1 MLVSTNTIYTV
12 VAVLGVF
19 PYFICRILSVLKIN
33 SDPQSH
39 RSPISL
45 SCSCAVFLCFLLL
58 ACVLWLLFWRKR
70 NKKTVTPG
78 RPTDSERESTAD
90 GSIPSPAQQ
99 SEGEKEPWDSEVG
112 WRSFAGV
119 RTVKSAH
126 AALCTSP
133 FGAAAVKESAT
144 VQTDAQPRATEKQ
157 SKQEEGREIQDGVE
171 IEMENENN
179 IPDEATLDI
188 EDLHKGSES
197 AGITTDTLPYLS
209 IGMNLGDADEQ
220 PAGGRG
226 QRAAVEKVMRR
237 ISTWPPAAAEWQ
249 ARRKRVQEEE
259 GGDVL
264 DVWPPEVTVEVEK
277 AQSSGRR
284 LEKREGRGV
293 AQRGDEG
300 KISGAEPD
308 VTLSHVPKPP
318 DEGASVLADA
328 KPQKEETRRDLASA
342 GQTSNETPNPTARG
356 LARAAKPDKSARRN
370 EATAAEKRGVTPND
384 ETLLSGNEYVF
395 VDLLHEVVQNK
406 GRWTRERWR
415 QTHTSKPGWKERGAD
430 AHLK

>member
-1 MLVSTNTIYTV
+1 M
-12 VAVLGVF
+12 
-19 PYFICRILSVLKIN
+19 
-33 SDPQSH
+33 
-39 RSPISL
+39 
-45 SCSCAVFLCFLLL
+45 
-58 ACVLWLLFWRKR
+58 
-70 NKKTVTPG
+70 TPG

-90 GSIPSPAQQ
+90 GSIQSPPQQ

-157 SKQEEGREIQDGVE
+157 GKQEEGRDIQDGVE

-197 AGITTDTLPYLS
+197 AGITNDTLPYLS
-209 IGMNLGDADEQ
+209 IGMNPGDADEQ

-226 QRAAVEKVMRR
+226 QRATVEKVMRR

-284 LEKREGRGV
+284 LEKKEGRGV
-293 AQRGDEG
+293 APREDEG

-308 VTLSHVPKPP
+308 VTLSHIPKPP
-318 DEGASVLADA
+318 DEGASVLADV

-342 GQTSNETPNPTARG
+342 GRTSNETPNPTARG
-356 LARAAKPDKSARRN
+356 FARAAKADKSARRN
-370 EATAAEKRGVTPND
+370 DATAAEKRGVTPND

>member
-1 MLVSTNTIYTV
+1 M
-12 VAVLGVF
+12 
-19 PYFICRILSVLKIN
+19 
-33 SDPQSH
+33 
-39 RSPISL
+39 
-45 SCSCAVFLCFLLL
+45 SCFCAVFLCFLLL

-70 NKKTVTPG
+70 NKKTVTP
-78 RPTDSERESTAD
+78 RSPTDSERESTAD
-90 GSIPSPAQQ
+90 GSISSPAQQ
-99 SEGEKEPWDSEVG
+99 SDGEKEPWDSEVG

-157 SKQEEGREIQDGVE
+157 GKQEEGREIQDGVE

-179 IPDEATLDI
+179 IPGEATLDI

-197 AGITTDTLPYLS
+197 AGITNDTLPYLS

-220 PAGGRG
+220 PAGVRG
-226 QRAAVEKVMRR
+226 QRATVEKVMRR
-237 ISTWPPAAAEWQ
+237 ISTWPPAAVEWQ

-264 DVWPPEVTVEVEK
+264 DVWPPQVTVEVAK

-284 LEKREGRGV
+284 LEKKEGGGV
-293 AQRGDEG
+293 AQREDEG
-300 KISGAEPD
+300 KISDAEPD
-308 VTLSHVPKPP
+308 VTLSHIPKPP
-318 DEGASVLADA
+318 DEGASALADV
-328 KPQKEETRRDLASA
+328 KPQKETHRDLASG
-342 GQTSNETPNPTARG
+342 GQTSNETPNSTARG
-356 LARAAKPDKSARRN
+356 FARAAKPEKSARRN

-415 QTHTSKPGWKERGAD
+415 QTHTSKPGWKEKGTN

>member
-1 MLVSTNTIYTV
+1 M
-12 VAVLGVF
+12 
-19 PYFICRILSVLKIN
+19 
-33 SDPQSH
+33 
-39 RSPISL
+39 
-45 SCSCAVFLCFLLL
+45 
-58 ACVLWLLFWRKR
+58 
-70 NKKTVTPG
+70 TPG
-78 RPTDSERESTAD
+78 RPTDGERESTAD

-99 SEGEKEPWDSEVG
+99 PEGEKEPWDSEVG

-133 FGAAAVKESAT
+133 FGAAAANESAT

-157 SKQEEGREIQDGVE
+157 SKQEEGREIQDAVE

-197 AGITTDTLPYLS
+197 AGITNDTLPYLS

-226 QRAAVEKVMRR
+226 QRAAVEKAMRR

-249 ARRKRVQEEE
+249 ARRKRAQEEEE

-284 LEKREGRGV
+284 LEKKEGGGA
-293 AQRGDEG
+293 AQREAEG
-300 KISGAEPD
+300 KISDAEPD
-308 VTLSHVPKPP
+308 VTLSHIPKPP
-318 DEGASVLADA
+318 DEGADV

-342 GQTSNETPNPTARG
+342 GRTSNETSNPTARG
-356 LARAAKPDKSARRN
+356 LARAATADKSARRN
-370 EATAAEKRGVTPND
+370 EAAAAEKRGVTPND